1 MLSGRAVEEKKLE
14 AEKKEKMDA
23 IKTGDIV
30 EGTVESIKKYGAFV
44 RLENGLSGLIHISQI
59 SQKRIK
65 TPYEVLQEGQSVK
78 AQVINTED
86 GKLSLSMKALEQNED
101 TEDEY
106 IDPSE
111 YRDNTSIGT
120 SLGDLLKGIKLPE

>member
-1 MLSGRAVEEKKLE
+1 M
-14 AEKKEKMDA
+14 
-23 IKTGDIV
+23 
-30 EGTVESIKKYGAFV
+30 
-44 RLENGLSGLIHISQI
+44 
-59 SQKRIK
+59 
-65 TPYEVLQEGQSVK
+65 LQEGQSVK